1 MYSHHVIRVG
11 FAVLSLLTAF
21 SARPALAVCDTAAP
35 VLTALTFV
43 PNAVNTTAGPAN
55 VTCTMTFTDNLSGV
69 TSASCG
75 FTPPGAFV
83 ELSCDATTPTSG
95 TALNGVWSCVIT
107 LPRYSPAGV
116 WTASV
121 SALDAVGNT
130 TSIDL
135 PSSGFPSTLTV
146 TSDSDTVP
154 PALTGLTLVPNAIN
168 VSAASQTVTCN
179 MTLTDAK
186 SGVATASCDL
196 FAPGGPA
203 ISQDAFCTAIAP
215 TSGTRNSGVFSCV
228 ATVPRYSHAGTWSSR
243 VIVFDQV
250 QNFLSATST
259 TTLAVTSSPEDI
271 VPPSLSSFDFN
282 PKTIDVGAAAKPV
295 VCTMGVADSPAGV
308 NTATCTLSIFGVD
321 PNPPFDVVNQAQ
333 SCTAAAPLTGTRNS
347 GTFQCTI
354 NMPRYSAGGAWSS
367 DVTLNDIPTNSSD
380 NPQALQLNV
389 ACSASDPET
398 TCRFPNHTTMT
409 WDAIAG
415 STQYNLYRGPLTN
428 LVDTNADHLPDAGY
442 GTCQNSR
449 DAVLTDTSFVDT
461 DVPTLAQKGFFY
473 LVAYKS
479 GGVEKGLGTNS
490 YGTAR
495 TELSTCP

>member
-1 MYSHHVIRVG
+1 M
-11 FAVLSLLTAF
+11 
-21 SARPALAVCDTAAP
+21 
-35 VLTALTFV
+35 
-43 PNAVNTTAGPAN
+43 
-55 VTCTMTFTDNLSGV
+55 
-69 TSASCG
+69 
-75 FTPPGAFV
+75 
-83 ELSCDATTPTSG
+83 
-95 TALNGVWSCVIT
+95 
-107 LPRYSPAGV
+107 
-116 WTASV
+116 
-121 SALDAVGNT
+121 
-130 TSIDL
+130 
-135 PSSGFPSTLTV
+135 
-146 TSDSDTVP
+146 
-154 PALTGLTLVPNAIN
+154 
-168 VSAASQTVTCN
+168 
-179 MTLTDAK
+179 
-186 SGVATASCDL
+186 
-196 FAPGGPA
+196 
-203 ISQDAFCTAIAP
+203 
-215 TSGTRNSGVFSCV
+215 
-228 ATVPRYSHAGTWSSR
+228 
-243 VIVFDQV
+243 
-250 QNFLSATST
+250 SATST

-367 DVTLNDIPTNSSD
+367 DVKLNDIPTNSSD